1 MFYATPIRL
10 CKTILA
16 MSGAE
21 AITIVGLI
29 SSVIA
34 IIETSKKLYD
44 ASHDAK
50 GLHEAFRDVA
60 QNIPLVL
67 DILRDCQAIQQ
78 QVDKDGETTIDV
90 AHKLE
95 LEESSAATKTVMVDC
110 HKKAKTLETM
120 FEKVMPAEGAKKRE
134 RYKKAAQSMKPGRA
148 KKVVDL
154 MAGIM
159 TNLQTLQTSRFFK
172 DQLEKREVDIKAAL
186 DKLSELGPS
195 LQDDEGTFR
204 HSGSGAQNIN
214 TGKGAQYNYNQS
226 GKNSKMFNA
235 HTQNFGRMQESS
247 SGSSSN
253 GDDESD

>member
-1 MFYATPIRL
+1 
-10 CKTILA
+10 
-16 MSGAE
+16 
-21 AITIVGLI
+21 
-29 SSVIA
+29 
-34 IIETSKKLYD
+34 
-44 ASHDAK
+44 
-50 GLHEAFRDVA
+50 
-60 QNIPLVL
+60 
-67 DILRDCQAIQQ
+67 
-78 QVDKDGETTIDV
+78 
-90 AHKLE
+90 
-95 LEESSAATKTVMVDC
+95 
-110 HKKAKTLETM
+110 M

-134 RYKKAAQSMKPGRA
+134 RYKNAAKSMKPGRA

-247 SGSSSN
+247 SGSSSD
-253 GDDESD
+253 GDEDSD

>member
-1 MFYATPIRL
+1 
-10 CKTILA
+10 

-29 SSVIA
+29 SS
-34 IIETSKKLYD
+34 IITIVETSKKLYD
-44 ASHDAK
+44 ASRDAK
-50 GLHEAFRDVA
+50 GLHEAFREVA

-78 QVDKDGETTIDV
+78 QVDKDGETTIDA

-95 LEESSAATKTVMVDC
+95 LEESSAATKTVMADC
-110 HKKAKTLETM
+110 HKKAKTLESI
-120 FEKVMPAEGAKKRE
+120 FEKVMPAEVAKKRE
-134 RYKKAAQSMKPGRA
+134 RYKKAAKSMQPGRA

-172 DQLEKREVDIKAAL
+172 DQLEKRDVDIKAAL
-186 DKLSELGPS
+186 DELSELGPS

-214 TGKGAQYNYNQS
+214 TCKGAQYNYNQS

-235 HTQNFGRMQESS
+235 HTQNFGKMQDSS
-247 SGSSSN
+247 SGSSS
-253 GDDESD
+253 DEDEDSD

>member
-1 MFYATPIRL
+1 
-10 CKTILA
+10 

-29 SSVIA
+29 SS
-34 IIETSKKLYD
+34 IITIVETSKKLYD
-44 ASHDAK
+44 ASRDAK
-50 GLHEAFRDVA
+50 GLHEAFREVA

-78 QVDKDGETTIDV
+78 QVDKDGKTTIDA

-95 LEESSAATKTVMVDC
+95 LEESSAAIKTVMVDC

-134 RYKKAAQSMKPGRA
+134 RYKKAAKSMKPGRA

-159 TNLQTLQTSRFFK
+159 TNLQTLQTSHFFK
-172 DQLEKREVDIKAAL
+172 DQLGKRDVDIKAAL
-186 DKLSELGPS
+186 DKLSGLGPS

-235 HTQNFGRMQESS
+235 HTQNFGKMQDSS
-247 SGSSSN
+247 SGSSS
-253 GDDESD
+253 DEDEDSD

>member
-1 MFYATPIRL
+1 
-10 CKTILA
+10 

-29 SSVIA
+29 SSIIT

-50 GLHEAFRDVA
+50 GLHEAFHDVA

-78 QVDKDGETTIDV
+78 QVDKDCETTID
-90 AHKLE
+90 AGHKLE
-95 LEESSAATKTVMVDC
+95 LEESSTATKPVMADC
-110 HKKAKTLETM
+110 LKKAKTLETI

-134 RYKKAAQSMKPGRA
+134 RYKKAAKSMKPGRA
-148 KKVVDL
+148 KRVVDL
-154 MAGIM
+154 MASIM

-172 DQLEKREVDIKAAL
+172 DQLEKRDVDIRAAL
-186 DKLSELGPS
+186 DRLSELGPS

-247 SGSSSN
+247 SGSSS
-253 GDDESD
+253 DDGEDSD

>member
-1 MFYATPIRL
+1 
-10 CKTILA
+10 

-29 SSVIA
+29 SS
-34 IIETSKKLYD
+34 IITIIQTSKRLYD
-44 ASHDAK
+44 ASHDGK
-50 GLHEAFRDVA
+50 GLHEAFRNVA

-67 DILRDCQAIQQ
+67 DILRDCQAVQQ
-78 QVDKDGETTIDV
+78 QVDQDYETTID
-90 AHKLE
+90 AANKLE
-95 LEESSAATKTVMVDC
+95 LEESSAATKTVMTGC
-110 HKKAKTLETM
+110 HKKAKALETM

-134 RYKKAAQSMKPGRA
+134 RYKKAAKSMKPGRA

-172 DQLEKREVDIKAAL
+172 DQLEKRDVDIKAAL

-195 LQDDEGTFR
+195 LPDDEGTFR
-204 HSGSGAQNIN
+204 HSGSGAQNVN
-214 TGKGAQYNYNQS
+214 TGKGSQYNYNQS

-235 HTQNFGRMQESS
+235 HTQNFGRVDESGSDSS
-247 SGSSSN
+247 SDEDN
-253 GDDESD
+253 ESD

>member
-1 MFYATPIRL
+1 
-10 CKTILA
+10 

-29 SSVIA
+29 SSIIT

-78 QVDKDGETTIDV
+78 QVDKDRETTTDA

-95 LEESSAATKTVMVDC
+95 LEESSAATKTVMADC
-110 HKKAKTLETM
+110 HKKAKALESI
-120 FEKVMPAEGAKKRE
+120 FEKVMPGDGAKKRE
-134 RYKKAAQSMKPGRA
+134 RYKKAAKSMKPGRA

-154 MAGIM
+154 MASIM
-159 TNLQTLQTSRFFK
+159 TKLQTLQTSRFFK
-172 DQLEKREVDIKAAL
+172 DQLEKRDVDIKAEL
-186 DKLSELGPS
+186 DKLSQLGPS
-195 LQDDEGTFR
+195 LQEDEGTFR
-204 HSGSGAQNIN
+204 HSGSGAQNVN
-214 TGKGAQYNYNQS
+214 TGKGSQYNYNQS

-235 HTQNFGRMQESS
+235 RTQNFGKMDESGSDSS
-247 SGSSSN
+247 SDE
-253 GDDESD
+253 DDDSA

>member
-1 MFYATPIRL
+1 
-10 CKTILA
+10 

-21 AITIVGLI
+21 AITVVGLI
-29 SSVIA
+29 SSIIA
-34 IIETSKKLYD
+34 VIETSKKLYD

-95 LEESSAATKTVMVDC
+95 LEESSAATKTVMADC

-120 FEKVMPAEGAKKRE
+120 FEKVMPGEGAKKRE
-134 RYKKAAQSMKPGRA
+134 RYKKAAKSMQPGRA

-172 DQLEKREVDIKAAL
+172 DQLEKRDVDIKAAL

-195 LQDDEGTFR
+195 LQEDEGTFR

-235 HTQNFGRMQESS
+235 HTQNFGKMQESD
-247 SGSSSN
+247 SSSEE
-253 GDDESD
+253 DEDSD

>member
-1 MFYATPIRL
+1 
-10 CKTILA
+10 

-21 AITIVGLI
+21 AITTVGLI
-29 SSVIA
+29 SSIIT

-67 DILRDCQAIQQ
+67 DILRDCQTIQQ
-78 QVDKDGETTIDV
+78 QVDQDGETTIDA

-95 LEESSAATKTVMVDC
+95 LEESSTATKTVMTDC
-110 HKKAKTLETM
+110 HRRAKALEST
-120 FEKVMPAEGAKKRE
+120 FEKVMPGVGAKKRE
-134 RYKKAAQSMKPGRA
+134 RYKKAAKSMKPGLAR
-148 KKVVDL
+148 KVVDL

-172 DQLEKREVDIKAAL
+172 DRLERRDVDIKAAL

-214 TGKGAQYNYNQS
+214 TGKGDQYNYNQT

-235 HTQNFGRMQESS
+235 HTQNFGRMQEST
-247 SGSSSN
+247 SGSSS
-253 GDDESD
+253 DEDEDSD